1 MRFRNGRIN
10 ADKVE
15 QCAMDWFC
23 ALTEDSANFREY
35 SEMVMVA
42 VYTARKFTSLR
53 PHLIYDGNENEFTAW
68 LNRHGVKII
77 RHRSLF
83 REELAN
89 LGEREK
95 NPRIEAAISGAFL
108 RVELPRLAP
117 RSSSS
122 DIVLYTD
129 CDVMFRGEVEPP
141 LRQIDCKYF
150 AVAPHARDSHD
161 DIINSGVMLMNLRSL
176 GKTADAF
183 FQFILKNLEELK
195 KEAWDQGAY
204 WRFYRD
210 KDGRPLW
217 NWLPLEL
224 NWRPY
229 WGDEPSARIIHFHGP
244 KPYQRDHIDNVWPE
258 LKPYAGG
265 SYLETIEIWKQ
276 LLDQARASS

>member
-1 MRFRNGRIN
+1 M
-10 ADKVE
+10 
-15 QCAMDWFC
+15 
-23 ALTEDSANFREY
+23 
-35 SEMVMVA
+35 
-42 VYTARKFTSLR
+42 
-53 PHLIYDGNENEFTAW
+53 
-68 LNRHGVKII
+68 
-77 RHRSLF
+77 
-83 REELAN
+83 
-89 LGEREK
+89 
-95 NPRIEAAISGAFL
+95 
-108 RVELPRLAP
+108 
-117 RSSSS
+117 
-122 DIVLYTD
+122 
-129 CDVMFRGEVEPP
+129 
-141 LRQIDCKYF
+141 
-150 AVAPHARDSHD
+150 APHARDSHD

-176 GKTADAF
+176 GKTTDAF

-265 SYLETIEIWKQ
+265 SYLETIEI
-276 LLDQARASS
+276 

>member
-1 MRFRNGRIN
+1 
-10 ADKVE
+10 
-15 QCAMDWFC
+15 MDWFC
-23 ALTEDSANFREY
+23 ALTEDSISFREY

-53 PHLIYDGNENEFTAW
+53 PHLIYDGKDNEFTAW
-68 LNRHGVKII
+68 LDRHGVKII
-77 RHRSLF
+77 RHRSIF
-83 REELAN
+83 REELAR

-95 NPRIEAAISGAFL
+95 NPRIEAVISGAFL
-108 RVELPRLAP
+108 RVELPRLVP

-129 CDVMFRGEVEPP
+129 CDVMFRDEVVPQ
-141 LRQIDCKYF
+141 LDQVDCEYF

-183 FQFILKNLEELK
+183 FQFIRENLEVLK

-210 KDGRPLW
+210 TSGRPLW
-217 NWLPLEL
+217 NQLPLEL

-229 WGDEPSARIIHFHGP
+229 WGDKPGVGIIHFHGP
-244 KPYQRDHIDNVWPE
+244 KPFQRDHIDTVWPE
-258 LKPYAGG
+258 LKSYTGG
-265 SYLETIEIWKQ
+265 SYLEMIEIWQQ
-276 LLDQARASS
+276 LLDQARAVS